1 MNEQVRGPMR
11 PLTGGTRAIDVL
23 LVLAIGLIV
32 NCASLGEG
40 PLAGTEGHRALVA
53 HQMVQSGDW
62 LLPRLYDQMYL
73 AKPPL
78 HYWILAA
85 MEKLTGRASEL
96 VWRLPSAVAGA
107 AIAGFLCFMG
117 GVWFGRLA
125 GLVSGVACCSL
136 VALWGQNHTA
146 EIDATNSLAG
156 VVTACLL
163 IHLGFVT
170 PRRRIAC
177 ALAAGLAFGA
187 ELLLKGPA
195 GLAAIVGALAGPAI
209 LNRTLATLKQPWP
222 WIALAIGTGMFGVYG
237 LAALWKF
244 HQLQL
249 APETSGVNEIWI
261 NLWNDDRIRNL
272 PQTLL
277 IPVLLLVYAMPVS
290 FFLPMALHG
299 PLWRGDGE
307 ARGRSGSWSVRDRQV
322 LRALLGSMLIACG
335 VTMVCGMWF
344 PRYSYMWL
352 PLICPVAGA
361 AAAAW
366 ERGLYRA
373 KLIDLMNIALV
384 CVGIAFTVGIIVMA
398 ALCWR
403 GHVGHWALLWTC
415 GMIAAGMTGLIVR
428 WIGQNRMAW
437 VGWGVI
443 VVILAASGPYGLAQ
457 MADRQRRSGERCA
470 EVVAAN
476 VARGETVTTGHLILD
491 QPEIFYYA
499 GLNVR
504 SYPDSLYLPREFP
517 TSRWMLLDNYEYDAW
532 SRAMPQRLTHV
543 RRIEYRHFSAAL
555 AWYTARDDASRPPPL
570 SMSR

>member
-1 MNEQVRGPMR
+1 MNDQVRGPIR
-11 PLTGGTRAIDVL
+11 PLTGGTRTFDVL
-23 LVLAIGLIV
+23 LVLAIGLLV
-32 NCASLGEG
+32 NCAGLGAG

-78 HYWILAA
+78 HYWILAG
-85 MEKLTGRASEL
+85 MEKITGRANEL

-107 AIAGFLCFMG
+107 AMAGFLCFMG
-117 GVWFGRLA
+117 GMWFGRLA

-146 EIDATNSLAG
+146 EIDAVNSLAS
-156 VVTACLL
+156 VVTVCLL

-177 ALAAGLAFGA
+177 ALAAGLAFAA

-195 GLAAIVGALAGPAI
+195 GLAAVVGALAGPAI
-209 LNRTLATLKQPWP
+209 LNRTFATLKQPWP

-237 LAALWKF
+237 LAALWRF
-244 HQLQL
+244 HELRL

-261 NLWNDDRIRNL
+261 NLWNDDRIRSL

-277 IPVLLLVYAMPVS
+277 VPVLLLVYAMPVS
-290 FFLPMALHG
+290 FFLPMALYG

-307 ARGRSGSWSVRDRQV
+307 VHGRSGNWSVRDRQV
-322 LRALLGSMLIACG
+322 LRALLGTLLIACG
-335 VTMVCGMWF
+335 VTMLCGLWF
-344 PRYSYMWL
+344 PRYSYLWL

-361 AAAAW
+361 VAAAW
-366 ERGLYRA
+366 ERGLFSA
-373 KLIDLMNIALV
+373 KAIGVMNIALAG
-384 CVGIAFTVGIIVMA
+384 VGIGFTVGIIVMA
-398 ALCWR
+398 TLCWR
-403 GHVGHWALLWTC
+403 GHAGHWPMLWTC
-415 GMIAAGMTGLIVR
+415 GIVAAVMTGLIVR
-428 WIGQNRMAW
+428 WISRNRMAW

-443 VVILAASGPYGLAQ
+443 AIILAAGPPYGLAQ
-457 MADRQRRSGERCA
+457 MAERQRRSGERCA
-470 EVVAAN
+470 QVVSAN

-499 GLNVR
+499 GLNVQ

-517 TSRWMLLDNYEYDAW
+517 TSRWLLLDDIEYDAW
-532 SRAMPQRLTHV
+532 SRAMRQRLTHV

-555 AWYTARDDASRPPPL
+555 VWYTARNYASPPL